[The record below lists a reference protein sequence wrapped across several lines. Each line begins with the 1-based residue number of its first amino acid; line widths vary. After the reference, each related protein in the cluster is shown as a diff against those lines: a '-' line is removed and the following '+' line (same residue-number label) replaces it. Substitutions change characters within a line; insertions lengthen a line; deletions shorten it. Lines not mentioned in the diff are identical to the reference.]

1 MTPADQES
9 NKRPLEN
16 NASVDHE
23 EEEEIGPMMPPP
35 PTAEQPRKKK
45 RVLAHEKLYLSH
57 LPTADMYEKSY
68 MHRDT
73 LGHVVASAK
82 NDFIITTSV
91 DGHLKFWKKTANNIE
106 FVKHYRAHMDRIN
119 GLSISADGEL
129 LATISDDMTMKVFDV
144 TNFDMI
150 NMIKLGYKPNSV
162 CWIHQQGQAQALVAV
177 SEADSPKIHLY
188 DGRAEGKP
196 IHTISNLHS
205 NPVHLIAFNWQF
217 NCVVSVDTQGMVEY
231 WSPEDPFDLPKSVAF
246 ELKSETDLYEFRKSK
261 STPTSLTF
269 SNDGLQFVTMSF
281 PDRQVRVFKFLTGKM
296 YRKYDES
303 IQVISEMQQA
313 GTAIHKVDD
322 MEFGRRLAVERE
334 LEKSAAASFVNA
346 VFDESNNFIVYA
358 TLLGIKIV
366 NILTNK
372 VARLIGKSETHRF
385 LNVALYQGA
394 PKKKGV
400 YTLAMAASDNATLKE
415 SEMVDPTLLCTAFKR
430 NRFFM
435 FTRREPYDDEGQK
448 GDRDVFNEKP
458 SREEQTVA
466 GTQERK
472 QILGTHAILR
482 TTSGDI
488 HIRLLPDVA
497 PKAVE
502 NFVTHAKNGYY
513 DNLIFHRVIK
523 GFMIQT
529 GCPFGDGTG
538 GESIWGDDFEDEITR
553 EVRHDRPYTVSM
565 ANAGPNTNGSQF
577 FITVVPTP
585 WLDNKHTIFGRA
597 TAGMDVVHEIEHV
610 RVDKND
616 KPHEDVKI
624 INIEIR

>member
-1 MTPADQES
+1 MADHPS
-9 NKRPLEN
+9 NKRSLDNDPL
-16 NASVDHE
+16 VDQE
-23 EEEEIGPMMPPP
+23 EEEDDIGPMLPP
-35 PTAEQPRKKK
+35 PTPEQPRKKK

-57 LPTADMYEKSY
+57 LPAADMYEKSY

-73 LGHVVASAK
+73 LSYVVASAK
-82 NDFIITTSV
+82 NDFIVTTSV

-106 FVKHYRAHMDRIN
+106 FVKHYRAHMANIN
-119 GLSISADGEL
+119 GLNISADGEL
-129 LATISDDMTMKVFDV
+129 LATISDDMSMKVFDI

-150 NMIKLGYKPNSV
+150 NMIKLGYKPKSV
-162 CWIHQQGQAQALVAV
+162 CWIHQQGQAQALIAV
-177 SEADSPKIHLY
+177 SEADTSKIHLY

-196 IHTISNLHS
+196 LHTIDNLHS
-205 NPVHLIAFNWQF
+205 QPVHLIAFNWRF

-231 WSPEDPFDLPKSVAF
+231 WSPEDPFDLPKSVDF

-269 SNDGLQFVTMSF
+269 SNDGMKFVTMSF

-296 YRKYDES
+296 IRKYDES
-303 IQVISEMQQA
+303 LHVISEMQQA
-313 GTAIHKVDD
+313 GTAIHKLDD
-322 MEFGRRLAVERE
+322 MEFGRRLAVDRE
-334 LEKSAAASFVNA
+334 LEKSPAASFVNA

-358 TLLGIKIV
+358 TLLGIKMV
-366 NILTNK
+366 NIRTNK

-385 LNVALYQGA
+385 LNVTLYQGA

-415 SEMVDPTLLCTAFKR
+415 SEMVDPTLLTTAFKR
-430 NRFFM
+430 NRFFI
-435 FTRREPYDDEGQK
+435 FTRREPYDDEGQQK

-538 GESIWGDDFEDEITR
+538 GESIWGDDFEDEVTR

-616 KPHEDVKI
+616 KPYEDIKI